1 MMLISHRRNTLED
14 LNATPRKYGVE
25 VDIRSCGEQL
35 IIHHDPLVT
44 GTAFEDWIAAYQH
57 GTLILNVKEE
67 GLEARLIALMES
79 RGIEDYFF
87 LDQSFP
93 FLVKWAK
100 AGEHR
105 CAVRVSEFESI
116 ETALTLAGK
125 VDWVWVDCF
134 TRFPLSRDDAS
145 RLRNAGFKLCLVSP
159 ELHGRA
165 PDVEIPRFIQLLHSL
180 EIGPDAVCTKRPDLW
195 EPAVDRP

>member
-1 MMLISHRRNTLED
+1 MKLISHRRNTIQD

-25 VDIRSCGEQL
+25 VDIRSRGEQL
-35 IIHHDPLVT
+35 IIHHDPFVV
-44 GTAFEDWIAAYQH
+44 GESFEDWIAAYQH
-57 GTLILNVKEE
+57 GTLILNIKEE
-67 GLEARLIALMES
+67 GLEARLIALMKLY
-79 RGIEDYFF
+79 GIDDYFF

-116 ETALTLAGK
+116 DTALTLTGK

-134 TRFPLSRDDAS
+134 TRFSLSNEDAN
-145 RLRNAGFKLCLVSP
+145 RLNNAGFKLCIVSP
-159 ELHGRA
+159 ELQGRDA
-165 PDVEIPRFIQLLHSL
+165 EKEIPLLVKL
-180 EIGPDAVCTKRPDLW
+180 LGERGIKADAVCTKRLDLW
-195 EPAVDRP
+195 EKSDGCS